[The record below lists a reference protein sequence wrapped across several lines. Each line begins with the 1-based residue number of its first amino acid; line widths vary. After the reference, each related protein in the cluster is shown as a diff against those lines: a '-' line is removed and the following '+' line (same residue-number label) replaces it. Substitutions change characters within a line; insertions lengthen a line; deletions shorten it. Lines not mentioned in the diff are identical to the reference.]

1 VADFTSMDDWIARES
16 IPFSLAS
23 ASDVGRSFDRLLEK
37 LGQIDLL
44 GIGEALH
51 GAEEFLVVRNRL
63 FEHLV
68 AAHGYSAIAVESSF
82 PRSRLVNEYVAGR
95 GVATYEAVA
104 EAGFS
109 HGFGKLAANRELVE
123 WMRSYNAEP
132 GHAVKLRFYGFDGP
146 LEMTG
151 TDSPRQLVRFAV
163 DCLTEIDGPAGSERL
178 IRIEP
183 LLGAD
188 ADWENPAAMMDP
200 SKSIGLTLSATSL
213 RIEVE
218 DLLTELAIRR
228 PELTAKLGRD
238 RYLEVVQH
246 AMGARQLLN
255 YHAGLARSSKR
266 RIAEL
271 LGIRDAMMADNLAAM
286 VDQER
291 GRGKVL
297 AFAHNSHL
305 QRGQAAWQLGPELL
319 EWWPAGAQVAE
330 MLGSRYAVIGGALGV
345 SDGNGIGSPEPGTLE
360 AHLTA
365 VAGPACWIPTL
376 PARSLPELADLP
388 TRARVGNPTYFPLA
402 AKSLA
407 HFDGL
412 VAFDAVAYNRGGPH
426 LQPS

>member
-1 VADFTSMDDWIARES
+1 MATHLDDWIARES

-23 ASDVGRSFDRLLEK
+23 ACDVGRSFDRLLEK
-37 LGQIDLL
+37 LGEVDLL

-51 GAEEFLVVRNRL
+51 GGEEFLVVRNRL

-82 PRSRLVNEYVAGR
+82 PRGRLVNEYVAGR
-95 GVATYEAVA
+95 GPATFEAIA

-123 WMRSYNAEP
+123 WMRTYNAEP

-163 DCLTEIDGPAGSERL
+163 DYLTEIDGPAGSERL

-183 LLGAD
+183 LLGVD

-200 SKSIGLTLSATSL
+200 TKSIGLSPAATSL

-218 DLLTELAIRR
+218 ELLSELAIRR

-238 RYLEVVQH
+238 RYLEAVQH
-246 AMGARQLLN
+246 AVGARQLLT

-271 LGIRDAMMADNLAAM
+271 LGVRDAMMADNLRAM
-286 VDQER
+286 VDRER

-330 MLGSRYAVIGGALGV
+330 MLGSRYAVLGGALGA
-345 SDGNGIGSPEPGTLE
+345 SDGNGIGPPEPGTLE
-360 AHLTA
+360 ARLTA
-365 VAGPACWIPTL
+365 AAGPARWISTR
-376 PARSLPELADLP
+376 PARSLPELAELP
-388 TRARVGNPTYFPLA
+388 ARARVGNPTYFPLT
-402 AKSLA
+402 AKSLS

-412 VAFDAVAYNRGGPH
+412 VVFNSVAVTRTGV
-426 LQPS
+426 